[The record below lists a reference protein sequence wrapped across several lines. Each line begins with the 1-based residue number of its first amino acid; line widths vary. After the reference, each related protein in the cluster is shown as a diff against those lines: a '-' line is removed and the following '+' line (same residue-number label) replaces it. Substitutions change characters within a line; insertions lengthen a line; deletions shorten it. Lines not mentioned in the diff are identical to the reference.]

1 MSESKDEQNRGVAWP
16 LMVVFALAAIYFG
29 VFAAIT
35 LDELVLKTYFISQNI
50 PLGPRGEEFI
60 VTIYWPIL
68 KLFRIM

>member
-1 MSESKDEQNRGVAWP
+1 MSEPEDQKSERAAWP
-16 LMVVFALAAIYFG
+16 LMILFGLIAIYFG

-35 LDELVLKTYFISQNI
+35 IDEMVLKTYFISQNI
-50 PLGPRGEEFI
+50 PLSPGAEQFI